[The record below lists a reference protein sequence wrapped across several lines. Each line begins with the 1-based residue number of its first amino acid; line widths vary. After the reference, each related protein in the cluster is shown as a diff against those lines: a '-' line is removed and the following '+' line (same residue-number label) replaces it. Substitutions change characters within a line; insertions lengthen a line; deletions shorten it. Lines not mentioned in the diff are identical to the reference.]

1 MSKGKRA
8 APTWRSCER
17 KEFICLGK
25 RRLLV
30 EKWVGTSDGKDL
42 RSRGERVEPTWR
54 SCERKEF
61 ICLGRRRLL
70 LERWVGTSAGRDLRV
85 E

>member
-1 MSKGKRA
+1 MRSMGGKRA
-8 APTWRSCER
+8 A
-17 KEFICLGK
+17 
-25 RRLLV
+25 
-30 EKWVGTSDGKDL
+30 
-42 RSRGERVEPTWR
+42 PTWR